1 MIRPWSMTRIV
12 SASRIVERRWAITK
26 LVRPFMSFA
35 QPDEQSTTSRS
46 IGPCDPAPSGGV
58 PRWPALL
65 LPADTPDG
73 ATHQGR
79 RCDERR
85 GERDHEARHDK
96 AVGAQAGNGQESERD
111 EYQEIPSEQA
121 ASD

>member
-1 MIRPWSMTRIV
+1 MTRIV

-65 LPADTPDG
+65 LPADTPHG
-73 ATHQGR
+73 ATHG
-79 RCDERR
+79 
-85 GERDHEARHDK
+85 ASRH
-96 AVGAQAGNGQESERD
+96 AAGQQAGEGRATSGRPLKAPD
-111 EYQEIPSEQA
+111 RTG
-121 ASD
+121 